1 MNIHAVSAISLR
13 VDTSTTETRFSGLHQ
28 MLHYQFRIINIGGD
42 SVSGLRIHHGAFRL
56 RNLYCPVTTL
66 APGEHTICTATHR
79 VTGAQAYANSVT
91 DKVWATGIRASG
103 RHDASP
109 RSHYVLG
116 R

>member
-1 MNIHAVSAISLR
+1 
-13 VDTSTTETRFSGLHQ
+13 

-56 RNLYCPVTTL
+56 NNLHCPLTTL
-66 APGEHTICTATHR
+66 VPAQATICTATHR